1 MLGALKRK
9 LESCHTHSQI
19 EAYVWGGVSL
29 SILLRG
35 NFAIIYLISSSRY
48 GNFPVNYPL
57 ASLPVVKKGHW
68 SDRIFVYTR
77 SLPPPPPLLQHP
89 QTLGVVVE
97 CRMSR
102 WAHVM
107 CRAPVY
113 GKVSPYYNRSYC
125 GDWKV
130 VNVLTSSLSPPP
142 PTYVLPPPSL
152 SCHNVSDFSS
162 QVSSLSSSHN
172 LSPPHLQHHFLA
184 APVIPNAIPCLTP
197 SLHGF
202 SAAPII
208 TTMMMMWQ
216 SPWTG
221 FFSKWKI
228 ISDFI

>member
-1 MLGALKRK
+1 
-9 LESCHTHSQI
+9 
-19 EAYVWGGVSL
+19 
-29 SILLRG
+29 
-35 NFAIIYLISSSRY
+35 
-48 GNFPVNYPL
+48 
-57 ASLPVVKKGHW
+57 
-68 SDRIFVYTR
+68 
-77 SLPPPPPLLQHP
+77 
-89 QTLGVVVE
+89 
-97 CRMSR
+97 MSR

-152 SCHNVSDFSS
+152 SCHNVSDFAS

-184 APVIPNAIPCLTP
+184 APVIPNALPCLTP

-202 SAAPII
+202 SAATII

-216 SPWTG
+216 SPYVVSSFIKQQVETLYQILFSPA
-221 FFSKWKI
+221 FFLLILHVLLAHCYQLPKRVFVCLFVFMRSF
-228 ISDFI
+228 SDTHIYIQ